1 MIKRALVD
9 YAKCDIYGFNSAKFD
24 LKVLAPYLL
33 PILSKKYGAKITV
46 IKKGTCY
53 FCIKTPTFEFKDAM
67 LFSTPTSLSGYL
79 LQGGIEEVKS
89 IWPYEKY
96 SSVYE
101 IINDRNFPEFDEF
114 FSSLKN
120 KNISRE
126 EYEKSKKEFNEEQSR
141 NPNYTMAHWLKNYN
155 LGDVKPFAAAIN
167 NQFKVF
173 QQTFKIDPSIC
184 MSLPKYAMMCVFDCY
199 SKNAP
204 LSCKFFKAS
213 GCLFSRFIS
222 SKVRRMSQSSTK

>member
-1 MIKRALVD
+1 M
-9 YAKCDIYGFNSAKFD
+9 S
-24 LKVLAPYLL
+24 
-33 PILSKKYGAKITV
+33 V

-53 FCIKTPTFEFKDAM
+53 FCVKTPSFEFKDAM

-79 LQGGIEEVKS
+79 SQGGVTEQKS

-96 SSVYE
+96 SSVHD
-101 IINDRNFPEFDEF
+101 IIVDRHFPEYEEF

-126 EYEKSKKEFNEEQSR
+126 EYESSKLKFNEMQKI
-141 NPNYTMAHWLKNYN
+141 NPNYTMAHWLKHYN
-155 LGDVKPFAAAIN
+155 LLDVVPFAQAVY
-167 NQFKVF
+167 NQFEVF
-173 QQTFKIDPSIC
+173 HTIFKIDPSIC

-204 LSCKFFKAS
+204 LSCKFFFCGKKYNFYRFVPS
-213 GCLFSRFIS
+213 EIQQRSR
-222 SKVRRMSQSSTK
+222 SST